1 MIRSGQDRKR
11 HHLGITEYDSDKF
24 CLLKFKRM
32 AWRASQFGKE
42 LSVGPIKSKGYSLVC
57 AAAASSLLL
66 LSNIYTYVFKPV

>member
-32 AWRASQFGKE
+32 ASQFGKE

-57 AAAASSLLL
+57 AAAAASSLLL